1 MSSEF
6 SLLVVSNR
14 LPFTVRR
21 EADGGVRRV
30 PAAGGLVTAVAPVVI
45 QTKGNILLLCFLKL
59 NLNQREWY
67 QYDLKRKLKSLAFFK
82 EVVHSDMFNF
92 IIVKCSF
99 RGVDWMAGSRSTA
112 WGPDPEPRSR

>member
-1 MSSEF
+1 MSCKNPPNSFVLKMSSEF

-45 QTKGNILLLCFLKL
+45 KTKGNIFQGGPVGL
-59 NLNQREWY
+59 NR
-67 QYDLKRKLKSLAFFK
+67 SIPPLA
-82 EVVHSDMFNF
+82 VVAIDSY
-92 IIVKCSF
+92 
-99 RGVDWMAGSRSTA
+99 
-112 WGPDPEPRSR
+112 